1 MQRVYGRKGRRTT
14 REPRISETKAPSD
27 TDDNDLSSPGRRKR
41 RKINIEAGSVMPR
54 PAGSPS
60 RCPQTPTPGSP
71 EVRCPT
77 QSSTPTRKRQATP
90 DELVQSPSKPQ
101 PLKAVKTYAGPSRSF
116 LVTLPMSSTGLDDLH
131 DQTQEDMS
139 QESYTDLRNRW
150 GVDKSEDD
158 PLPFEP
164 VPSPSRRLK
173 RTSSASFQ
181 SPQSFNS
188 SGVLN
193 DLKSI
198 TELRNK
204 GESRRFVDEVGYLFE
219 GLETPSA
226 IALRRASAL
235 EIVDKLCDSDFN
247 RRAKAFDFYVLTWD
261 KLSTSRG
268 GVSDKI
274 FDAILSFFAALAA
287 RDPHTLGDVSRRPD
301 FVDTL
306 VDILVSLRD
315 KTDVL
320 SLAAANAR
328 VTDFKSCGISRT
340 EILVLKK
347 LSDMVSK
354 ELYEGSQSQPSVR
367 FLISHTL
374 AVLPTAL
381 AVRHLDPIL
390 ANLETELSLVEP
402 RITAYLS
409 GLPLLPVPSE
419 LCSVALS
426 LEHLESCLRL
436 VDSFLLGQWSAPDLE
451 DDRAAVFRAACVDG
465 LASKFLSLCVLSE
478 VQLRGSASEDER
490 ILAWK
495 CLCGALRALT
505 LLSHGDLSWCE
516 ATLVEEYALPFVA
529 LVAIQSQAKW
539 LQSEGDHP
547 GGETF
552 DLLCLALGLLMN
564 WATMSEKVSSLCR
577 EQLINPFCPG
587 NRSCIRACQCPER
600 QSILH
605 GLTALYVQH
614 TSTDEDTPPENVFLR
629 GYTAVLLGI
638 LMKGNKASLDVV
650 LVALSGESSSAKLR
664 SLICHCHTFLDSY
677 KQTAT
682 SLNEGITSSGS
693 QDSRGRQN
701 GSWDKSGEEIARG
714 VIASL
719 ESLCG
724 NS

>member
-1 MQRVYGRKGRRTT
+1 MAYKPSIAGVPGIRSGHSDEYRRSCRAQGPDLVHARRPCMSVKLLGLLQLPKLAVMQRVYGRKGRRTT

-60 RCPQTPTPGSP
+60 RCPQM
-71 EVRCPT
+71 
-77 QSSTPTRKRQATP
+77 
-90 DELVQSPSKPQ
+90 
-101 PLKAVKTYAGPSRSF
+101 
-116 LVTLPMSSTGLDDLH
+116 TLPMSSTGLDDLH

-158 PLPFEP
+158 PLPFRTGALP
-164 VPSPSRRLK
+164 VSTAEAHFK
-173 RTSSASFQ
+173 RVVSII
-181 SPQSFNS
+181 P
-188 SGVLN
+188 
-193 DLKSI
+193 DI

-219 GLETPSA
+219 GLEIPSA

-268 GVSDKI
+268 GI

-340 EILVLKK
+340 EILVVGIHIFPLKK

-354 ELYEGSQSQPSVR
+354 ELYEGSQSQVGIDWTPSVR

-478 VQLRGSASEDER
+478 VQLRESASEDER
-490 ILAWK
+490 ILAFVESSMK
-495 CLCGALRALT
+495 T
-505 LLSHGDLSWCE
+505 LLQRMSS
-516 ATLVEEYALPFVA
+516 FV
-529 LVAIQSQAKW
+529 VIRPS
-539 LQSEGDHP
+539 
-547 GGETF
+547 F
-552 DLLCLALGLLMN
+552 LA
-564 WATMSEKVSSLCR
+564 
-577 EQLINPFCPG
+577 
-587 NRSCIRACQCPER
+587 
-600 QSILH
+600 
-605 GLTALYVQH
+605 Y
-614 TSTDEDTPPENVFLR
+614 
-629 GYTAVLLGI
+629 
-638 LMKGNKASLDVV
+638 
-650 LVALSGESSSAKLR
+650 
-664 SLICHCHTFLDSY
+664 
-677 KQTAT
+677 
-682 SLNEGITSSGS
+682 
-693 QDSRGRQN
+693 
-701 GSWDKSGEEIARG
+701 
-714 VIASL
+714 
-719 ESLCG
+719 
-724 NS
+724 